1 MQSQEIGIHQFMPDK
16 IWKWKILEKKIGQH
30 LYLHDYQEIRL
41 SILQN
46 YDVIKEGL
54 TVLLEKEEA
63 KENGDTIIKLPRL
76 SKDEPNL
83 ALRPEG
89 TISVLHHAAP
99 THVDG
104 EVQRFYYF
112 GAMFRRD
119 AGQSPREF
127 HQLGAE
133 LLGSDSIISVNEI
146 ISMSVKICQSLGLKD
161 VSLKLNNFGC
171 ETCRPAF
178 IADMESFLSKNKSD
192 LCKNCFEKLNSNP
205 FADTRCNEPAC
216 LKVLDD
222 APVMLNY
229 LCEDCS
235 SRFNSVKKIQANL
248 AHQYVVNP
256 KLYKNYAYYNDV
268 VFDLVINS
276 GGEER
281 LIGGGGRYDNL
292 SRKITGKNIP
302 AVGFYIDVDT
312 LFEIMDRRGLFI
324 PQDKSFCVYIVSQ
337 SKELEMMV
345 LQIAHEFH
353 ENNIKTVL
361 STNTRSMQE
370 DELAARRANC
380 DLMLIVREENVR
392 DGKILIRNLSKDHQ
406 DYVSLNGIL
415 SSTLIARKALNKE

>member
-1 MQSQEIGIHQFMPDK
+1 MQARQIGIHQFMPDK
-16 IWKWKILEKKIGQH
+16 IWKWKILEQKIGQH

-46 YDVIKEGL
+46 HDVIQEGL

-63 KENGDTIIKLPRL
+63 KENGDTVIKLPRL
-76 SKDEPNL
+76 SEAEPAI

-89 TISVLHHAAP
+89 TISVLHHAAA

-119 AGQSPREF
+119 LGQSPREF

-146 ISMSVKICQSLGLKD
+146 ISMGVKICQGLGLKD
-161 VSLKLNNFGC
+161 VSLKLNSFGC
-171 ETCRPAF
+171 ETCRPDF
-178 IADMESFLSKNKSD
+178 IADMESFLKKNKSE
-192 LCKNCFEKLNSNP
+192 LCADCFDKLIANP
-205 FADTRCNEPAC
+205 FADTRCDEPAC
-216 LKVLDD
+216 LKILDD

-229 LCEDCS
+229 LCDECN
-235 SRFNSVKKIQANL
+235 SRFDSVKKIQANL

-276 GGEER
+276 GGKER
-281 LIGGGGRYDNL
+281 LLGGGGRYDNL
-292 SRKITGKNIP
+292 SRGITGKNIP
-302 AVGFYIDVDT
+302 AVGFYIDVDM

-324 PQDKSFCVYIVSQ
+324 PQDKSFCVYIVSH

-361 STNTRSMQE
+361 STNTRTMEE
-370 DELAARRANC
+370 DELAARRAYC

-392 DGKILIRNLSKDHQ
+392 DGKVLIRNLSKEHQ